1 MDTRTAHAYAA
12 CRAIAA
18 AHYENFPVASWLLPA
33 ALRDPVAA
41 VYAFA
46 RRADDF
52 ADEGRQP
59 APWRLEQL
67 AAMDAALQRS
77 AEGRPPDDPVF
88 IALAHAIPTHGLPP
102 SLFRDLLSAFS
113 QDVVKKRYAS
123 HAEVLDYCRRSA
135 NPVGRLLLHL
145 TDQATPRHL
154 AWSDAICSALQLIN
168 FMQDIQQDWH
178 EQGRLYL
185 PQDEM
190 AAQGVSED
198 DIAAARNT
206 PAVQALVR
214 GYTQRARD
222 LLASGAPLGRH
233 LPGRFGLEIRAIVAG
248 GLMVAD
254 KLLAQR
260 ADVFTRPR
268 LTRLDRLRLAAR
280 ATFPL
285 RAAA

>member
-1 MDTRTAHAYAA
+1 MDHRTAQAYAA

-18 AHYENFPVASWLLPA
+18 AHYENFPVASLLLPA
-33 ALRDPVAA
+33 AMRAPVAA

-46 RRADDF
+46 RRADDY

-59 APWRLEQL
+59 STWRLAQL
-67 AAMDAALQRS
+67 ATMGKALRQS
-77 AEGRPPDDPVF
+77 EAGQPPDDPVF
-88 IALAHAIPTHGLPP
+88 IALAHAIPAHGLPTP
-102 SLFRDLLSAFS
+102 LFLDLLSAFS
-113 QDVVKKRYAS
+113 QDVVTTRYAH

-135 NPVGRLLLHL
+135 NPVGRLLLHIARQ
-145 TDQATPRHL
+145 TDPQQFL
-154 AWSDAICSALQLIN
+154 WSDAICSALQLIN

-190 AAQGVSED
+190 AAAGVSED

-214 GYTQRARD
+214 SYTQRARD
-222 LLASGAPLGRH
+222 LLASGAPLGRT

-248 GLMVAD
+248 GLTVAD
-254 KLLAQR
+254 KLLSQR
-260 ADVFTRPR
+260 ADIYTRPR
-268 LTRLDRLRLAAR
+268 LSRLDRLWLAAR
-280 ATFPL
+280 AALPWS
-285 RAAA
+285 AAA